1 MTHAAADSSSRGST
15 TDVRGLGVGQYLG
28 PVVHDVHVEVD
39 DFEGAHQEHHE
50 RAVDYPC
57 RQGGRRVLAN
67 WRTKNVK
74 RESDCLA
81 CWNEGVWGQSGQHRT
96 PGRLTHHVRDEGGA
110 EQEQVKVQ
118 VDGVGKSGFVRIEEP
133 SARQRG
139 PYSLPQYL

>member
-15 TDVRGLGVGQYLG
+15 TDVRGLGVGQDLG

-81 CWNEGVWGQSGQHRT
+81 CWNEGVSWAECDNTGPQAGLLTMYVTKGEQSRN
-96 PGRLTHHVRDEGGA
+96 R
-110 EQEQVKVQ
+110 
-118 VDGVGKSGFVRIEEP
+118 
-133 SARQRG
+133 
-139 PYSLPQYL
+139 